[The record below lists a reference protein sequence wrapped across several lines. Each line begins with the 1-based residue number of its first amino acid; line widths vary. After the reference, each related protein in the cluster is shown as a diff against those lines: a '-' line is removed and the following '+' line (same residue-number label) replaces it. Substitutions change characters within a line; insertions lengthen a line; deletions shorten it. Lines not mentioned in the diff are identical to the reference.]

1 MSLHVLLDVRLLGKG
16 TATRNALEGLLPCVA
31 SDMLLKIKVLGEGLV
46 TVGALEFLSF
56 WLPCSWKAMEEKDGQ
71 AEVPVEGSW
80 EPLLP

>member
-1 MSLHVLLDVRLLGKG
+1 
-16 TATRNALEGLLPCVA
+16 
-31 SDMLLKIKVLGEGLV
+31 MLLKIKVLGEGLV

>member
-1 MSLHVLLDVRLLGKG
+1 MGRGPEKG
-16 TATRNALEGLLPCVA
+16 TSFPALCWRHRPSGLP